1 MVTYNKSFF
10 IIIIQ
15 HYLSFTTMDIF
26 ALYLFESFGFVMY
39 VEWKGWKCEYNIISL
54 IIIGLVAKKVEGKRR
69 KVKELN
75 WSESYCL
82 SCLVLYVCELKRRI
96 SLYIG

>member
-26 ALYLFESFGFVMY
+26 ALYLFEFFGFVMY
-39 VEWKGWKCEYNIISL
+39 VEWKG
-54 IIIGLVAKKVEGKRR
+54 
-69 KVKELN
+69 
-75 WSESYCL
+75 
-82 SCLVLYVCELKRRI
+82 
-96 SLYIG
+96 